1 MFSSRK
7 LLTLSFYSLQAITVH
22 YQSYNN
28 TIKVVLAVDEEQ
40 FPDSRQLLD
49 DFAECLKLTKDA
61 AAKTTMS
68 TKMIKNE

>member
-1 MFSSRK
+1 
-7 LLTLSFYSLQAITVH
+7 VH

-28 TIKVVLAVDEEQ
+28 TIKVVLAVDEAQ

-61 AAKTTMS
+61 AAKTMS
-68 TKMIKNE
+68 TKTIKNE